1 MSNRSEQLKPADAGP
16 ADLGL
21 GLPATCGACQH
32 SAWQRTPTGRIKR
45 GTAGSCTKE
54 KELLALYVV
63 AKHPPCLVIG
73 GVTMNRIW
81 PDYDAS
87 GCPLRA

>member
-1 MSNRSEQLKPADAGP
+1 M
-16 ADLGL
+16 
-21 GLPATCGACQH
+21 
-32 SAWQRTPTGRIKR
+32 
-45 GTAGSCTKE
+45 
-54 KELLALYVV
+54 YVV